1 MNANRIK
8 PIFVAGL
15 VLLLAACGGG
25 GSGSGPDNDPGPI
38 GGIDRGGIAAQGPI
52 TGFGSVIVNG
62 TTFDT
67 SQAQIVYDGA
77 VVAESRLRVGQIV
90 TVVGTSDTS
99 GNTADRIE
107 FDDNVEGPID
117 QIDAVAGV
125 IVVLGQTVIIDNST
139 IFDDDIP
146 TGSLDGLNVGD
157 VVEVSGF
164 VNANGDVVAS
174 RIELDDD
181 GGEFEITGTVS
192 SADNVAMTFVIN
204 ALVVDYSGAVLEDFD
219 GAMPMAG
226 DIVEA
231 KGSQFGGNG
240 ELVATN
246 VELKNDIDDDDDVDE
261 DTEIEIEGFITR
273 FVSDTDFDVAGIR
286 VTTTTSTEYEAGTA
300 ADLALDVRVEVE
312 GNFDANGTLVAREI
326 DFEGDGDVR
335 VHALVD
341 SVDAAAGEVT
351 MLTITVQIDS
361 QTSMEDKSDL
371 DLRIF
376 TISDIN
382 VGDWLEVRGSES
394 APGTILASQLERD
407 EADNESRIRGFAT
420 DVVDPSFR
428 ILGLDIDTDAG
439 TSFDGTTSI
448 DFFATAQG
456 MLVQADGNLNG
467 GRLLAT
473 EVEFEDD
480 D

>member
-1 MNANRIK
+1 MLFR
-8 PIFVAGL
+8 
-15 VLLLAACGGG
+15 
-25 GSGSGPDNDPGPI
+25 S
-38 GGIDRGGIAAQGPI
+38 
-52 TGFGSVIVNG
+52 
-62 TTFDT
+62 
-67 SQAQIVYDGA
+67 
-77 VVAESRLRVGQIV
+77 
-90 TVVGTSDTS
+90 
-99 GNTADRIE
+99 
-107 FDDNVEGPID
+107 
-117 QIDAVAGV
+117 
-125 IVVLGQTVIIDNST
+125 
-139 IFDDDIP
+139 
-146 TGSLDGLNVGD
+146 
-157 VVEVSGF
+157 
-164 VNANGDVVAS
+164 
-174 RIELDDD
+174 
-181 GGEFEITGTVS
+181 
-192 SADNVAMTFVIN
+192 
-204 ALVVDYSGAVLEDFD
+204 VLEDFD

-273 FVSDTDFDVAGIR
+273 FVSDTDFDVAGIP

-326 DFEGDGDVR
+326 DFENDGDVR

-341 SVDAAAGEVT
+341 SVDAASGEVT

-376 TISDIN
+376 TIDDIN

-439 TSFDGTTSI
+439 TFFDGTTSV